1 MNSKKLIS
9 DFLTD
14 RKVPVAVKKDT
25 YVLLS
30 KGSIVWVIGH
40 RIDNRFKIGDKTET
54 VMIFTLP

>member
-1 MNSKKLIS
+1 
-9 DFLTD
+9 
-14 RKVPVAVKKDT
+14 VAVKKDT

-30 KGSIVWVIGH
+30 KGSIIWVIGH